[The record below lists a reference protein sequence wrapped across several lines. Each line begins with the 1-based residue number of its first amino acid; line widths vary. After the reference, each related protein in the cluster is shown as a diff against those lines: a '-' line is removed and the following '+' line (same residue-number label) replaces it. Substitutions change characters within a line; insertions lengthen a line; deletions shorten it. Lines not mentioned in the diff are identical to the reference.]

1 MPKESPEKLSSNRS
15 PSQHQPL
22 SRPSATLSDPMHE
35 KAMTVTM
42 IGLCGFI
49 VASTFANPARP
60 ALLWAMLAAALVM
73 AIGAVMLIL
82 SWFTK
87 H

>member
-1 MPKESPEKLSSNRS
+1 
-15 PSQHQPL
+15 
-22 SRPSATLSDPMHE
+22 MHE

-49 VASTFANPARP
+49 VASTFASQARP
-60 ALLWAMLAAALVM
+60 ALHWAMLGTALIM
-73 AIGAVMLIL
+73 AVGAGMLIL

-87 H
+87 P